1 MGEKI
6 YDCAIIGGGP
16 AGVTAA
22 IYLSRANKSVVLFEK
37 EIIGG

>member
-1 MGEKI
+1 MVEKI

-22 IYLSRANKSVVLFEK
+22 IYLSRANKSVILFEK
-37 EIIGG
+37 